1 VNLLFR
7 YILREILVSS
17 LIGAVL
23 FTFVLFLS
31 QIGPVMELLVR
42 ASVSPGEVGR
52 LFLLTLPQSLPYTVP
67 MGVLLG
73 VLLGLGRLSSD
84 GEIIAIRA
92 AGIPARVVIAPVMAF
107 CLGGAALSTYITT
120 TASPWA
126 AREFQVASE
135 AMKISQATAMV
146 QPRVFIEDFP
156 DTVLYVRD
164 VLPGPIAQWKG
175 MFMAD
180 TRAPQDRGSVSGVQ
194 SGVNGPRITIAEEA
208 QVVPL
213 QAQDRLQLHLPS
225 AFTYERSPDPKQY
238 QIIEFKVSDQVIEA
252 TPDSFRSPNRPLEQ
266 LDMDELWEEA
276 STGEQPIDAGILLHQ
291 RLALP
296 FACLLLP
303 LAGIPLA
310 ISSQRAGKSLGVVLA
325 IVLAF
330 AYWMTLLGGTAL
342 ASEGI
347 LPPGPAMWLANV
359 VFGIAGAF
367 AAMRLDAPNRKD
379 VLAILGDRVK
389 AGYAAVTRRSR
400 KPTDA
405 AVNPATE
412 SSSPLDIGGVLDSF
426 LPITD
431 RYVLRTFLFYFG
443 AMLAAFVSIWYVFS
457 FFELLGDMLSR
468 DKLAMFVPYVYYLTP
483 FLAYET
489 TPLAVLAATLISF
502 GILSKNNEIT
512 AFRACGVSVYRLAAP
527 VLLAALCFGA
537 VLFTL
542 DNYYLP
548 EANRIQDSIRDEI
561 KGRPARTFLRPDR
574 QWTYGLRNR
583 IFYHRFFDLDN
594 NELAPIEVFDLSVEP
609 FRLSRH
615 ISADR
620 ARWDPVQETW
630 VFENGW
636 IRNIDGS
643 TVSHFEQFETQAFSD
658 ILETPA
664 YFRKESKSHQQMNWS
679 ELQAYIADLTQSGFS
694 TMQLQV
700 MLHRKFSF
708 PFFAFSMALL
718 AVPFA
723 LLTGHRGALAPI
735 AFSLALAIG
744 FYALSELFEKLG
756 QANQLS
762 PVLAAWAPA
771 LIFSLS
777 GIYLFLRVRS

>member
-1 VNLLFR
+1 MNLLFR

-42 ASVSPGEVGR
+42 ASVSPSEVGR

-107 CLGGAALSTYITT
+107 CLGGAVLCAYITT
-120 TASPWA
+120 TVSPWA
-126 AREFQVASE
+126 AREFQTASE
-135 AMKISQATAMV
+135 SMKISQATSLV

-156 DTVLYVRD
+156 NRVLYIRD
-164 VLPGPIAQWKG
+164 VVPGPIPEWKG
-175 MFMAD
+175 LFMAD
-180 TRAPQDRGSVSGVQ
+180 TSAPEDRASLDGSST
-194 SGVNGPRITIAEEA
+194 SINGPRITIAEEA
-208 QVVPL
+208 RVIPL
-213 QAQDRLQLHLPS
+213 QDQDRLQVHLPR
-225 AFTYERSPDPKQY
+225 AYTYERSPDPEQY
-238 QIIEFKVSDQVIEA
+238 QTIEVELSDQVIEA
-252 TPDSFRSPNRPLEQ
+252 SPDSFASANRPLQQME
-266 LDMDELWEEA
+266 MNELWQAA
-276 STGEQPIDAGILLHQ
+276 STGESPVEAGILAHQ

-303 LAGIPLA
+303 LVGIPLA

-325 IVLAF
+325 VILAF
-330 AYWMTLLGGTAL
+330 GYWMALLGGTAL

-347 LPPGPAMWLANV
+347 LPPGPAIWLANL
-359 VFGIAGAF
+359 VFGVAGVIAAL
-367 AAMRLDAPNRKD
+367 RLDSPNRKD
-379 VLAILGDRVK
+379 VLAFLGERMK
-389 AGYAAVTRRSR
+389 SGYAALSKQSNKTSG
-400 KPTDA
+400 A
-405 AVNPATE
+405 ATE
-412 SSSPLDIGGVLDSF
+412 RPTKSSDSLDIGGILDFF
-426 LPITD
+426 LPIAD
-431 RYVLRTFLFYFG
+431 RYVLRTFLFYFA

-468 DKLAMFVPYVYYLTP
+468 GKLAMFVPYIYYLTP

-489 TPLAVLAATLISF
+489 TPLAVLAATLISI
-502 GILSKNNEIT
+502 GILSRNNEIT
-512 AFRACGVSVYRLAAP
+512 AFRACGVSVYRLALP
-527 VLLAALCFGA
+527 VLLAALCMGGA
-537 VLFTL
+537 LFAL

-548 EANRIQDSIRDEI
+548 EANRVQDSIRDEI

-583 IFYHRFFDLDN
+583 VFYHRFFDIEN
-594 NELAPIEVFDLSVEP
+594 NELAPIEVFDVAVEP
-609 FRLSRH
+609 FRLTRH

-620 ARWDPVQETW
+620 ARWDAVNEEW
-630 VFENGW
+630 VFEHGW
-636 IRNIDGS
+636 IRNIDGA
-643 TVSHFEQFETQAFSD
+643 TVTHFEQYEAQAFDD
-658 ILETPA
+658 ILETPD

-679 ELQAYIADLTQSGFS
+679 ELQDYIADLTQSGFA
-694 TMQLQV
+694 TMGLKV
-700 MLHRKFSF
+700 LWHRKFSF
-708 PFFAFSMALL
+708 PFFAFAMALL
-718 AVPFA
+718 AIPFA
-723 LLTGHRGALAPI
+723 MLTGHRGALAPV
-735 AFSLALAIG
+735 AFSLAIAIG

-762 PVLAAWAPA
+762 PALAAWAPA
-771 LIFSLS
+771 LIFGIS

>member
-1 VNLLFR
+1 MNVLFR

-23 FTFVLFLS
+23 FTFVLFLKG
-31 QIGPVMELLVR
+31 IGPVMELLVR
-42 ASVSPGEVGR
+42 ASVSPAEVGR
-52 LFLLTLPQSLPYTVP
+52 LFVLTLPQSLPYTVP

-107 CLGGAALSTYITT
+107 CLAGAALSAYITT
-120 TASPWA
+120 TVSPWA
-126 AREFQVASE
+126 AREFQISSE
-135 AMKISQATAMV
+135 AMKISQATALV

-164 VLPGPIAQWKG
+164 VLPGPIAKWKG
-175 MFMAD
+175 LFMAD
-180 TRAPQDRGSVSGVQ
+180 TRAPDARGSVGGVQ
-194 SGVNGPRITIAEEA
+194 SSVNGPRITIAEEA
-208 QVVPL
+208 QVIPL
-213 QAQDRLQLHLPS
+213 QDQDRLQLHLPR
-225 AFTYERSPDPKQY
+225 AFTYERSPDPEQY
-238 QIIEFKVSDQVIEA
+238 QIFEYEISDQVIEA
-252 TPDSFRSPNRPLEQ
+252 TPDSIRSPNRPFEQ
-266 LDMDELWEEA
+266 MEMQELWREA
-276 STGEQPIDAGILLHQ
+276 STGERPIDAAILAHQ

-330 AYWMTLLGGTAL
+330 SYWMVLLGGTAL
-342 ASEGI
+342 ATEGI
-347 LPPGPAMWLANV
+347 LPPGPAMWLANIIFGLIGV
-359 VFGIAGAF
+359 V
-367 AAMRLDAPNRKD
+367 AAMRLDSPNRKD
-379 VLAILGDRVK
+379 VLAFLGRHLK
-389 AGYAAVTRRSR
+389 SGYAALRRRVDKS
-400 KPTDA
+400 PSGTG
-405 AVNPATE
+405 NGSTE
-412 SSSPLDIGGVLDSF
+412 SSRLLDIGGAVASF
-426 LPITD
+426 LPIAD
-431 RYVLRTFLFYFG
+431 RYVLRTFLFYFA

-468 DKLAMFVPYVYYLTP
+468 GKLAMFVPYIYYLTP
-483 FLAYET
+483 YLAYET

-502 GILSKNNEIT
+502 GLLSKNNEIT
-512 AFRACGVSVYRLAAP
+512 AFRACGISVYRLAAP
-527 VLLAALCFGA
+527 ILFVSLCFGA
-537 VLFTL
+537 TLFAL

-548 EANRIQDSIRDEI
+548 EANRVQDRIRDEI

-594 NELAPIEVFDLSVEP
+594 DELAPIEVYDLAVEP
-609 FRLSRH
+609 FRLIRH

-620 ARWDPVQETW
+620 ARWDPVQDSW

-636 IRNIDGS
+636 VRDIDGS
-643 TVSHFEQFETQAFSD
+643 AVTRFEQFETQAFSN
-658 ILETPA
+658 ILETPD
-664 YFRKESKSHQQMNWS
+664 YFRKENKSHQQMNWS
-679 ELQAYIADLTQSGFS
+679 ELQVYIADLTQSGLA
-694 TMQLQV
+694 TMRLKV
-700 MLHRKFSF
+700 ELHRKFSF

-723 LLTGHRGALAPI
+723 MLTGHRGALAPI

-756 QANQLS
+756 QANQMS
-762 PVLAAWAPA
+762 PVLAAWAPS

-777 GIYLFLRVRS
+777 GVYLFLRVRS